1 MPVITTSVQNMAG
14 STEQRINKELKD
26 KNCDT
31 DFFKFSKKY
40 DHPCYFNVFL
50 LKFIFKF
57 IR

>member
-31 DFFKFSKKY
+31 DFLNFQKNMITHVTFMFFY
-40 DHPCYFNVFL
+40 
-50 LKFIFKF
+50 
-57 IR
+57 